1 MSIQVSSGAAGRRFS
16 TRRRHRVDAVIDM
29 KPAAVQ
35 ARRTPALA
43 VFTVL
48 LSIAAFLTPFWAA
61 EPDRATGLLLIGGVG
76 AELIQ
81 SFRRRAAAAQHSAWA
96 SAGYTLLLAIVL
108 LSTAWLAVT
117 ALAIFIAVPFALDAV
132 RRTVAAGRRLVAG
145 DRFVADVG
153 GALANLGAVVV
164 ILLLGRFA
172 ESWIVAVAA
181 GIRLLTIAGNVS
193 SAPIHDA
200 DETDETVIADIG
212 LADPDR
218 LAGTGTRLQAEEM
231 ERGGADR
238 DWILSLVA
246 VLFAIHVSRMGFDRS
261 ALGIMSPLIAVLGD
275 VTVAL
280 ALTYFVIVPV
290 RLFVR
295 RTTRRIERLG
305 WEYVLDVPARTG
317 IRAWPSAVLRWWLES
332 RMRFAIRLRAARF
345 SLPAAFG
352 RGLQIGLPLTA
363 VIVASVPIWGMSW
376 YFDTE
381 NWAAGAW
388 NSWAASRTDTWRSAM
403 IRAVVAAGETTLDGN
418 GFRVTPPGLNGSDPF
433 SFIVIGDT
441 GEGDASQH
449 VLRDSL
455 IRAAGADDVRF
466 VVLSSDVV
474 YPTGAMK
481 DYEARFW
488 LPFKGV
494 TKPVYAIPGNHDWYD
509 ALEGFAA
516 TFFTPAAARAA
527 IRARIAVDGGL
538 SSTTAGRIEEFI
550 RSTDFLRRQYRVPT
564 GDQQGSFFQ
573 VQTPDFALLAV
584 DTGVL
589 RGVDP
594 DELTWLRAALEASR
608 GKMIMAVLG
617 HPIYAGGHDVA
628 QGDDEF
634 MAVRELLRTYGV
646 SIMMAGDTHDLEY
659 YREPV
664 PRDGNVSVI
673 HHWVNG
679 GGGAYLSFGSALAWP
694 AKPDTTDWAFY
705 PGQARVVE
713 KIVRYTPWWKWPAW
727 IWTRELGAWPSSA
740 EWLSAMFDY
749 NVAPFFQ
756 SFVVVTVEP
765 ASRRIVVKPWGVNGP
780 LTWGGFDRS
789 AMMMPTGATPDQP
802 VEWVVTPGR

>member
-1 MSIQVSSGAAGRRFS
+1 MIDL
-16 TRRRHRVDAVIDM
+16 TPAV
-29 KPAAVQ
+29 PR
-35 ARRTPALA
+35 ARRAPALA
-43 VFTVL
+43 VFTVVL
-48 LSIAAFLTPFWAA
+48 AAAAFLTPLWAA
-61 EPDRATGLLLIGGVG
+61 EPDRAAALLLIGGVG
-76 AELIQ
+76 AELLQ

-117 ALAIFIAVPFALDAV
+117 ALAIFIAGPFALDALRRARTTV
-132 RRTVAAGRRLVAG
+132 RRVLEGRG
-145 DRFVADVG
+145 FVADIG
-153 GALANLGAVVV
+153 GVIANLGAVAVV
-164 ILLLGRFA
+164 LLLGRFA
-172 ESWIVAVAA
+172 ENWIVGVAA
-181 GIRLLTIAGNVS
+181 GIRLLTITGNVTTG
-193 SAPIHDA
+193 PILDA
-200 DETDETVIADIG
+200 DEPDESVIADIG
-212 LADPDR
+212 LPDPDR
-218 LAGTGTRLQAEEM
+218 LAATGNRLQAEEL

-238 DWILSLVA
+238 GWILSLLA

-261 ALGIMSPLIAVLGD
+261 ALGILSPLIAVIGD
-275 VTVAL
+275 VAVAL
-280 ALTYFVIVPV
+280 ALTYFVIVPF
-290 RLFVR
+290 RLFLR
-295 RTTRRIERLG
+295 RVTRRAERLG
-305 WEYVLDVPARTG
+305 WQRVLGAPGQTG
-317 IRAWPSAVLRWWLES
+317 FRAWPSTALRWWLES
-332 RMRFAIRLRAARF
+332 RLRFAIRLRAARF
-345 SLPAAFG
+345 SLPSAFG

-403 IRAVVAAGETTLDGN
+403 IRAVVSTGETTLDGN
-418 GFRVTPPGLNGSDPF
+418 GFRVTPAGLNGSDPF

-516 TFFTPAAARAA
+516 TFFRPGAARAA

-538 SSTTAGRIEEFI
+538 SSTTDGRIEEFI
-550 RSTDFLRRQYRVPT
+550 QSADFLRGQYRVPT
-564 GDQQGSFFQ
+564 GEQHGSFFQ

-589 RGVDP
+589 RGVDS
-594 DELTWLRAALEASR
+594 DELTWLRAALDASR

-617 HPIYAGGHDVA
+617 HPFFAGGHDVA
-628 QGDDEF
+628 QGDEQF
-634 MAVRELLRTYGV
+634 MAVRELLRAHDV
-646 SIMMAGDTHDLEY
+646 SIVMAGDTHDLEY
-659 YREPV
+659 YRESL
-664 PRDGNVSVI
+664 PRGAGTSVV

-694 AKPDTTDWAFY
+694 SQPATPDWAFY
-705 PGQARVVE
+705 PGQSPVVE

-765 ASRRIVVKPWGVNGP
+765 AGRRIVVRPWGVNGP
-780 LTWGGFDRS
+780 LTWNDLDRS
-789 AMMMPTGATPDQP
+789 AGVMPPGTTPDQP
-802 VEWVVTPGR
+802 VEWVVASQVR